1 MFAIIETGGKQYK
14 VKEGDIIKIDKINSS
29 VGEKVKFY
37 NVLLLAKDD
46 KEIKIGQPY
55 LKDAKVEI
63 EVLEQAKGDK
73 IKVIKYKSKV
83 RYRRKVGFRP
93 FYTKIKILKIIA

>member
-1 MFAIIETGGKQYK
+1 MFAVIETGGKQYK
-14 VKEGDIIKIDKINSS
+14 VKEGDVIKIDKINSS
-29 VGEKVKFY
+29 VGEKVLFY
-37 NVLLLAKDD
+37 NILLLAKDD

-83 RYRRKVGFRP
+83 RYRRKIGFRP
-93 FYTKIKILKIIA
+93 LYTKIKILKIIA